1 MKISLGKPMPW
12 IVEMCTHVAPKLNAS
27 SWLVHFHENHH
38 ENHQKN
44 LLQWIQHDEAYFSQQ
59 NARLGAVLGLEPM
72 IPMGGWASSFAK
84 SWVIH
89 S

>member
-1 MKISLGKPMPW
+1 MPW

-59 NARLGAVLGLEPM
+59 NARHRAPWCRPWTGADDSNGGLGQFVR
-72 IPMGGWASSFAK
+72 
-84 SWVIH
+84 
-89 S
+89 

>member
-1 MKISLGKPMPW
+1 MPW

-44 LLQWIQHDEAYFSQQ
+44 LLYFSGF
-59 NARLGAVLGLEPM
+59 NMMKPTSPNKTHAIARLGAVLGLEPM

-84 SWVIH
+84 SWVIP